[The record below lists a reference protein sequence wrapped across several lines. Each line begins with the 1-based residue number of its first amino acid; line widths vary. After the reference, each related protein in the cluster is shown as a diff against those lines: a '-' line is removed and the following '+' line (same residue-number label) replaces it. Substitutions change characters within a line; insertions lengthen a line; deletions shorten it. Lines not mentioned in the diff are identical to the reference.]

1 MKDSDLLKAAALRYR
16 TFFLWDRT
24 SHPEPTLLELI
35 RKMGMRFKTTDKHR
49 CVVIRERI
57 FWIGS

>member
-24 SHPEPTLLELI
+24 SHPEQTLLELI
-35 RKMGMRFKTTDKHR
+35 RKMDMRFETTDKHR
-49 CVVIRERI
+49 
-57 FWIGS
+57 